1 MTMLPPKFPAAVSLK
16 DSTTPLVADV
26 VCAHTSN
33 VHADAPVKNVRGD
46 AAARYCPAAS
56 FTPVPSPNPGPLSP
70 KINAVPDPVSPSG
83 GPPLPDC
90 SMADVDPAA
99 SVRGHHHCGSSWV
112 VSCRIG
118 DCNITRDNWSMRSIA
133 LITVTGRTPF
143 SNAGGHDLMY
153 PVNRYRRTAPP
164 SR

>member
-1 MTMLPPKFPAAVSLK
+1 VSRRCAVDDDVAAEVPAAVSLK

-33 VHADAPVKNVRGD
+33 VHADAPVEERSRRRRGEVLPGGQFH
-46 AAARYCPAAS
+46 AGAV
-56 FTPVPSPNPGPLSP
+56 TEPGPLSP
-70 KINAVPDPVSPSG
+70 KIQRGTDPVSPSG

-118 DCNITRDNWSMRSIA
+118 DCNVTLDSWSMRS
-133 LITVTGRTPF
+133 
-143 SNAGGHDLMY
+143 
-153 PVNRYRRTAPP
+153 